1 MSRLDTIVEGIN
13 IIENTDMGA
22 NNSALA
28 IPLSFVAHNEILV
41 RNAERA
47 LSQLASLDNTPVL
60 VTKKTCRFFC
70 PCCYGD
76 DEAIRYDYCAPYDY
90 CTKCGQRLD
99 WGKREFIDER
109 SY

>member
-13 IIENTDMGA
+13 IIENTDMGV

-47 LSQLASLDNTPVL
+47 LSQLASLDNTKVFIKNPDG
-60 VTKKTCRFFC
+60 TT
-70 PCCYGD
+70 
-76 DEAIRYDYCAPYDY
+76 IRLQAGC
-90 CTKCGQRLD
+90 K
-99 WGKREFIDER
+99 I
-109 SY
+109 SYLQYIGGE